1 MQYLNRK
8 AIVTLVV
15 LSLLL
20 LLSIAIYSCS
30 KDSGGTSGSIRTD
43 SSQEKML
50 IGFSQVNHANPW
62 RIAETNNIKEEAQ
75 RRGCGLI
82 LTDAESS
89 SEKQVEDVDYLISQK
104 VDYIVLAPIEFEPLR
119 PAILSAMRAG
129 VPLIMIDRM
138 ADGIPGV
145 EFLTFIGSDFFEEGV
160 RIAEWLVAKLNGK
173 ARIIELRGRAGSSP
187 AIDRALGFRKVVN
200 NYPTMEIIVSRWA
213 NFERLEGQKV
223 MEDIILSVGRDFDAV
238 YAHNDEMAIGA
249 IQALK
254 AVGMQPGEDAVLVSI
269 DGEKDALRAIIAGEL
284 GASVECNPRF
294 AEKVFDVIEK
304 HQRGESIPPVI
315 INEDRLFDSSNA
327 MEFIDDAF

>member
-8 AIVTLVV
+8 AIGIFLL

-20 LLSIAIYSCS
+20 FLCIAISSC
-30 KDSGGTSGSIRTD
+30 KDENGVPSSNRTD
-43 SSQEKML
+43 GSKESLL

-62 RIAETNNIKEEAQ
+62 RIAETNDIKKEAQ
-75 RRGCGLI
+75 RRGYQLI

-89 SEKQVEDVDYLISQK
+89 SSKQVEDVDYLISQK

-119 PAILSAMRAG
+119 PAILAAMRAG
-129 VPLIMIDRM
+129 VPLILMDRM
-138 ADGIPGV
+138 ADGIPGE

-160 RIAEWLVAKLNGK
+160 RIAQWLVNKLHGK
-173 ARIIELRGRAGSSP
+173 ARIVELRGRAGSSP
-187 AIDRALGFRKVVN
+187 ATDRALGFRSVIN
-200 NYPTMEIIVSRWA
+200 NYPDMEIVVSQWA

-223 MEDIILSVGRDFDAV
+223 MEEIILSIGRDFDAV

-254 AVGMQPGEDAVLVSI
+254 AVGMRPGEDVILVSI

-294 AEKVFDVIEK
+294 AVKVFEVIEK
-304 HQRGESIPPVI
+304 HQRGEAVPPVI
-315 INEDRLFDSSNA
+315 INEDKLFDIDNA